1 MNFKMQ
7 EKTVCHDTGSPIT
20 LSVDI
25 SAETLQVRKEWDNIV
40 KLLIEK
46 ENCQSRILCLA
57 KLPLNNEGEVKT
69 FLNKN

>member
-1 MNFKMQ
+1 MQ

-20 LSVDI
+20 LTVDI

-57 KLPLNNEGEVKT
+57 KLPFKE
-69 FLNKN
+69 

>member
-1 MNFKMQ
+1 MT
-7 EKTVCHDTGSPIT
+7 ESPIT

-25 SAETLQVRKEWDNIV
+25 STEMLQVRKEWDNIV

-57 KLPLNNEGEVKT
+57 KLPFIK
-69 FLNKN
+69 